1 MMTKDQE
8 RMINRMS
15 MLELWAYLRS
25 KLNCTDQV
33 WRATTM
39 KTLKKGVITK
49 EVISADIRGDM
60 EALQKSLESLK
71 KPPMKFYEEW
81 VFALYI
87 GEMFAEE
94 GVSPEMIESR
104 MHLDYDGNLDIST
117 YRQLPQRVDA
127 GMTITY
133 TGLSIDRRSGMRQ
146 FTIMA
151 VWQCDEL
158 EKSGDSQMIYT
169 GFCTTHSTPSLHDLK
184 KAIHFSITSPSGVQC
199 GSDQPHRPRYITIH
213 NRWTRDC
220 FFMVKNSL
228 LEAGI
233 APIFQTRE
241 EAEKECADAG
251 TDPDG
256 LDFMIA

>member
-8 RMINRMS
+8 KMINRMS
-15 MLELWAYLRS
+15 MLELWAYLRG
-25 KLNCTDQV
+25 KLNCADQV

-39 KTLKKGVITK
+39 KALKKGVITK
-49 EVISADIRGDM
+49 EIIRADIRGDT

-81 VFALYI
+81 VTAYI
-87 GEMFAEE
+87 DELFAEE
-94 GVSPEMIESR
+94 GVTSEMIESR
-104 MHLDYDGNLDIST
+104 INPDYDGNLDIST
-117 YRQLPQRVDA
+117 YKQLPQRVDA
-127 GMTITY
+127 GTTITY
-133 TGLSIDRRSGMRQ
+133 TGLSIDHRSGMRQ
-146 FTIMA
+146 FTVMA
-151 VWQCDEL
+151 IWQCDEL
-158 EKSGDSQMIYT
+158 EKHGEPQMIYT

-220 FFMVKNSL
+220 FFMVKNFL

-251 TDPDG
+251 TDPDE